1 MRCDE
6 VQALLIEAADGGL
19 AAPLQAEVE
28 GHLAGCDTCRAE
40 AAALRELLR
49 TAAAD
54 PVPEPPALYWATARE
69 ELARRLGL
77 GQSAPSR
84 LTRLLPLRPW
94 ALAGVA
100 AAFLLTLATAFLA
113 GRGLF
118 PSAPAGPT
126 AEELALLRNLEV
138 VQDLELLEQVDI
150 LQNYELL
157 RSLAPPGRAT

>member
-6 VQALLIEAADGGL
+6 VQALLIEAADGDL
-19 AAPLQAEVE
+19 AALLHAEVE

-54 PVPEPPALYWATARE
+54 PVPEPPAPYWATARE

-77 GQSAPSR
+77 GQSAAFR

-126 AEELALLRNLEV
+126 PEEVALLRNLEM

-150 LQNYELL
+150 LQDYELL
-157 RSLAPPGRAT
+157 RTLARRGRAT

>member
-19 AAPLQAEVE
+19 AAPLHAEVE

-54 PVPEPPALYWATARE
+54 PVPEPSAPYWATAQE

-77 GQSAPSR
+77 GQSAAFR

-94 ALAGVA
+94 ALAGA
-100 AAFLLTLATAFLA
+100 AAAFLA
-113 GRGLF
+113 GRGPF

-126 AEELALLRNLEV
+126 AEELALLRTLEV

-157 RSLAPPGRAT
+157 RSLARPGRAT